1 MLVTWHLAAWGL
13 HSRSAAPASPE
24 SLLGMPARRPL
35 PSPAVSAGTRP
46 PGGSWAR
53 YRLGH
58 ADLTLLG
65 SPQRTGSPGGQEATA
80 GSPTHTRRAGGE
92 GWCRPGPLCL
102 GNTLSRLQSFPFH
115 QPPTSNPICS
125 LRPTSSV
132 ELPRFSESGAGG
144 CSVAGEGTSIL
155 PGTDAPGGH
164 NLLDRCMCSGCSCSG
179 RGEESCDRLGAR
191 GCKTLL

>member
-1 MLVTWHLAAWGL
+1 MQLGVCTAGRRRRHCQKACWGCQ
-13 HSRSAAPASPE
+13 PA
-24 SLLGMPARRPL
+24 G
-35 PSPAVSAGTRP
+35 PSPALLCLRARDHRGVPGHVIVWVTLISHCWGVPSAQGALVDRRPRQGLQPTREE
-46 PGGSWAR
+46 
-53 YRLGH
+53 LV
-58 ADLTLLG
+58 
-65 SPQRTGSPGGQEATA
+65 
-80 GSPTHTRRAGGE
+80 E

-102 GNTLSRLQSFPFH
+102 GNILSRLQSFPFH